1 MFPRSSLKNIP
12 ICKDAGATGT
22 GCYSQGKLFRAVPR
36 QETPSLLLAKQES
49 IAQQIPKSPV
59 QHIKTEVVSETAI
72 SRPTPSSPIYISSGP
87 SSDVEDAD
95 ADMIDESAVENE
107 AIPET
112 TPMAQEE
119 IVGDSADGP
128 DAAMTRS
135 EHEENVT
142 GPAAI
147 MQQDTLAQPEEVV
160 KSEKVKEV
168 EKQVVEE
175 KEATK
180 EKEPERQMKTEIC
193 KEVQKDA
200 ETEQKPGSEI
210 QINKDV
216 DAQMD
221 TEREEHKKEPKK
233 LRTPTPPPPVYHAA
247 SSSEDES
254 PPFSQHTSTSI
265 RAASQ
270 RQPSSASQPKPCP
283 KPRASTLMSTP
294 LDSIQKRLF
303 AASRSPTVTHARLS
317 PMAGNLSQQAGKWS
331 QRRSASQKTQIEP
344 LGEEDVEED
353 DDRSY
358 IYETPPFFILARI
371 LRAARALQFQP
382 LDTFATLALRKEC
395 PSSLSHLTTPQR
407 IPFANKSSSSRADA
421 KCPNCS
427 NVHSMNWRGARGWD
441 RMKRIQTSPAEP
453 TPFSADA
460 KRCAAATANRLAIW
474 DTHITKSGIYEE
486 CIYDPLCGLERIA
499 RLDWKAF
506 GYCKGC
512 VEKRREAW
520 RKTGEKIWGNL
531 DLWLELIEPEE

>member
-1 MFPRSSLKNIP
+1 M
-12 ICKDAGATGT
+12 
-22 GCYSQGKLFRAVPR
+22 
-36 QETPSLLLAKQES
+36 
-49 IAQQIPKSPV
+49 
-59 QHIKTEVVSETAI
+59 SETAI
-72 SRPTPSSPIYISSGP
+72 SRPTPTRTSSPIYISSGP
-87 SSDVEDAD
+87 SSDAEDAD
-95 ADMIDESAVENE
+95 ADMIDESAVENG

-147 MQQDTLAQPEEVV
+147 MQQDTLSQPEEVV
-160 KSEKVKEV
+160 KSEKVKDV

-175 KEATK
+175 KEATE

-270 RQPSSASQPKPCP
+270 RQPSSASQPKPRP
-283 KPRASTLMSTP
+283 KPRASRLVSTP
-294 LDSIQKRLF
+294 LDSIQKRSF
-303 AASRSPTVTHARLS
+303 AASHSPTVTHARLS

-353 DDRSY
+353 DDRY
-358 IYETPPFFILARI
+358 T
-371 LRAARALQFQP
+371 
-382 LDTFATLALRKEC
+382 
-395 PSSLSHLTTPQR
+395 
-407 IPFANKSSSSRADA
+407 
-421 KCPNCS
+421 KCPQKSTHSSASQALPASQPRPRAKSKKHWQTQTPRGLLAPRRFSRSPNPKHPLPSAPVSAHPAVRVLCS
-427 NVHSMNWRGARGWD
+427 AFPQSRDSEKELDSG
-441 RMKRIQTSPAEP
+441 
-453 TPFSADA
+453 
-460 KRCAAATANRLAIW
+460 CAW
-474 DTHITKSGIYEE
+474 EWE
-486 CIYDPLCGLERIA
+486 
-499 RLDWKAF
+499 
-506 GYCKGC
+506 
-512 VEKRREAW
+512 
-520 RKTGEKIWGNL
+520 
-531 DLWLELIEPEE
+531 